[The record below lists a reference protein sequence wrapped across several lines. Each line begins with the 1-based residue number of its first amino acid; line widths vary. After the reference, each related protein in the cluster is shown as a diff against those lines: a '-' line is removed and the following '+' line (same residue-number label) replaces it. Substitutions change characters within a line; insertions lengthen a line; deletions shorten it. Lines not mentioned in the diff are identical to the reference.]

1 MELDYSQI
9 GKRIAARR
17 KELGLKQA
25 EVCEKAG
32 INDKYLSCIE
42 RATSI
47 PSLEVVMRL
56 ALALET
62 TPDSFLVGSIRHENE
77 AWQDT
82 AELLRNMSSRKL
94 NLAKSFLICPLPY
107 QHTPSLPQKQYAGC
121 IPRQQNFFHSSLIT
135 PLKNPQ
141 PRPFKAL
148 SCGFIYFSLVTP
160 YLSECT
166 LQNTVV

>member
-17 KELGLKQA
+17 KELGLKQT

-77 AWQDT
+77 NWQDT
-82 AELLRNMSSRKL
+82 AELLRSMNSKKL
-94 NLAKSFLICPLPY
+94 ELANSFLVW
-107 QHTPSLPQKQYAGC
+107 
-121 IPRQQNFFHSSLIT
+121 
-135 PLKNPQ
+135 
-141 PRPFKAL
+141 L
-148 SCGFIYFSLVTP
+148 SDQDL
-160 YLSECT
+160 
-166 LQNTVV
+166 